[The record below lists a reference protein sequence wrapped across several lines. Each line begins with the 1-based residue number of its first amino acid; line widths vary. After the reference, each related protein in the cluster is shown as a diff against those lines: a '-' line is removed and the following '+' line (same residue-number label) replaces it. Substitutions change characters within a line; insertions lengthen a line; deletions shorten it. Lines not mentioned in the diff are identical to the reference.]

1 MTATRI
7 DATPAEDAAE
17 PIRAELIEELR
28 ERARKAEERERAERD
43 RAERYERE
51 LAELRRANADLVT
64 RLLPPAPDLHRG
76 FFRRMFGK

>member
-1 MTATRI
+1 M
-7 DATPAEDAAE
+7 AE

-51 LAELRRANADLVT
+51 LADLRQRHDDLTT
-64 RLLPPAPDLHRG
+64 RLLPPPNGKPGL
-76 FFRRMFGK
+76 FRRILGR

>member
-1 MTATRI
+1 M
-7 DATPAEDAAE
+7 AE

-51 LAELRRANADLVT
+51 LADLRQRHDDLTT
-64 RLLPPAPDLHRG
+64 RLLPPPNKPGLLGRL
-76 FFRRMFGK
+76 FGR

>member
-1 MTATRI
+1 V
-7 DATPAEDAAE
+7 
-17 PIRAELIEELR
+17 
-28 ERARKAEERERAERD
+28 RKAEERERAERD

-64 RLLPPAPDLHRG
+64 RLLPPAPDSHRG

>member
-1 MTATRI
+1 M
-7 DATPAEDAAE
+7 AE

-51 LAELRRANADLVT
+51 LAELRQRHDDLTT
-64 RLLPPAPDLHRG
+64 RLLPSPEAKPGL
-76 FFRRMFGK
+76 FRRWFG